1 VLGVGDLRGLARS
14 TRGPGPEGAPNKPLV
29 FQLSRQGHS
38 WVYNTTRLHS
48 ALQYR
53 SPVEFEQ
60 GWRPTSPAA
69 LVLPRSQEEVKP
81 DAVA

>member
-1 VLGVGDLRGLARS
+1 MLGVGDLRGLARS

-48 ALQYR
+48 ALQYQSPADSEQSRR
-53 SPVEFEQ
+53 SML
-60 GWRPTSPAA
+60 PAA
-69 LVLPRSQEEVKP
+69 LLLPRSQEEVKP